1 MLFNLE
7 NETVS
12 YDNKTVLDSLNISI
26 KKGEKI
32 ALLGKSG
39 SGKSTLLKRLY
50 ELKSDEVSYLP
61 QDLGLV
67 NNLSSYHNIYTSK
80 LEKNSTVYNLINLIR
95 PFKKELDEVQKILKE
110 LEIESKLLTKSFNLS
125 GGQKQRVAIAK
136 SIYSKKSILLADEPI
151 SALDEYI
158 CKKSLD
164 FISDSFDTV
173 VCAMHN
179 VDLALESFDRIIGIK
194 NGKILLDK
202 ATSDISK
209 EDTNRLYYVVE

>member
-7 NETVS
+7 NETIS
-12 YDNKTVLDSLNISI
+12 YENKIVLDSINISI

-39 SGKSTLLKRLY
+39 SGKSTLLRRLY
-50 ELKSDEVSYLP
+50 ELKDNEVSYLP
-61 QDLGLV
+61 QELGLV
-67 NNLSSYHNIYTSK
+67 NNLSSYHNIYTSR
-80 LEKNSTVYNLINLIR
+80 LEKKSTAYNLINLIR
-95 PFKKELDEVQKILKE
+95 PFKKELKEVEKILKE
-110 LEIESKLLTKSFNLS
+110 LEIQDKLLTKSFNLS

-136 SIYSKKSILLADEPI
+136 SIYSNKDILLADEPI

-158 CKKSLD
+158 CKKSLNYM
-164 FISDSFDTV
+164 SDSFNTI

-179 VDLALESFDRIIGIK
+179 VDLAIECFDRVIGIK

-202 ATSDISK
+202 QTSEISK

>member
-7 NETVS
+7 NETLS
-12 YDNKTVLDSLNISI
+12 YENKLVLDSINISI

-39 SGKSTLLKRLY
+39 SGKSTLLRRLY
-50 ELKSDEVSYLP
+50 ELKSNEVSYLP
-61 QDLGLV
+61 QELGLI
-67 NNLSSYHNIYTSK
+67 NNLSSYHNIYISR
-80 LEKNSTVYNLINLIR
+80 LEQKSTAYNLINLIR
-95 PFKKELDEVQKILKE
+95 PFKKELKEVEKILKE
-110 LEIESKLLTKSFNLS
+110 LEIDDKLLTKSFNLS

-136 SIYSKKSILLADEPI
+136 SVFSNKNILLADEPI

-164 FISDSFDTV
+164 YMKDSFETI

-179 VDLALESFDRIIGIK
+179 VDLALDCFTRVIGIK
-194 NGKILLDK
+194 NGRILLDK
-202 ATSDISK
+202 QTSEISK

>member
-1 MLFNLE
+1 MIFNLE
-7 NETVS
+7 NETIS
-12 YDNKTVLDSLNISI
+12 YENKKVLDSINLSI

-32 ALLGKSG
+32 ALLGSSG

-50 ELKSDEVSYLP
+50 EIKSEEVSYLP

-67 NNLSSYHNIYTSK
+67 NNLTSYHNIYTAT
-80 LEKNSTVYNLINLIR
+80 LEKKSTIYNLINLIR
-95 PFKKELDEVQKILKE
+95 PFKKDLYEVSKILKE
-110 LEIESKLLTKSFNLS
+110 LECESKLLTKSLNLS

-136 SIYSKKSILLADEPI
+136 SIYSGKNILLADEPI

-158 CKKSLD
+158 CKKSID
-164 FISDSFDTV
+164 IMHKSFETII
-173 VCAMHN
+173 CAMHN
-179 VDLALESFDRIIGIK
+179 VDLAIENFDRIIGIK

-202 ATSDISK
+202 QTTSISK

>member
-1 MLFNLE
+1 MIFNLE
-7 NETVS
+7 NETIS
-12 YDNKTVLDSLNISI
+12 YGNKKVLDSIDITI

-32 ALLGKSG
+32 ALLGSSG

-67 NNLSSYHNIYTSK
+67 NNLTSYHNVYTSK
-80 LEKNSTVYNLINLIR
+80 LQENSTFYNLINLIK
-95 PFKKELDEVQKILKE
+95 PFKKDLKEIQKILKE
-110 LEIESKLLTKSFNLS
+110 LEVEHKLLTKSFNLS

-136 SIYSKKSILLADEPI
+136 SIYSGKNILLADEPI

-158 CKKSLD
+158 CKKS
-164 FISDSFDTV
+164 IEVMHKSFDTI

-179 VDLALESFDRIIGIK
+179 VDLALDSFDRIVGIK
-194 NGKILLDK
+194 NGEILLDK
-202 ATSDISK
+202 QTSLISK
-209 EDTNRLYYVVE
+209 EDVSRLYYVVE

>member
-1 MLFNLE
+1 MIFNLE
-7 NETVS
+7 NETIS
-12 YDNKTVLDSLNISI
+12 YENKKVLDSINLSI

-32 ALLGKSG
+32 ALLGSSG

-50 ELKSDEVSYLP
+50 EIKSEEVSYLP

-67 NNLSSYHNIYTSK
+67 NNLTSYHNVYTAT
-80 LEKNSTVYNLINLIR
+80 LEKKSTIYNLINLIR
-95 PFKKELDEVQKILKE
+95 PFKKDLYEVSKILKE
-110 LEIESKLLTKSFNLS
+110 LECESKLLTKSLNLS

-136 SIYSKKSILLADEPI
+136 SIYSGKNILLADEPI

-158 CKKSLD
+158 CKKSID
-164 FISDSFDTV
+164 IMHKSFETII
-173 VCAMHN
+173 CAMHN
-179 VDLALESFDRIIGIK
+179 VDLAIENFDRIIGIK

-202 ATSDISK
+202 QTTSISK

>member
-1 MLFNLE
+1 MIFNLE
-7 NETVS
+7 NETIS
-12 YDNKTVLDSLNISI
+12 YENKKVLDSINLSI

-32 ALLGKSG
+32 ALLGSSG

-50 ELKSDEVSYLP
+50 EMKSEEVSYLP

-67 NNLSSYHNIYTSK
+67 NNLTSYHNIYTAT
-80 LEKNSTVYNLINLIR
+80 LEKKSTIYNLINLVK
-95 PFKKELDEVQKILKE
+95 PFKKDLDEVSKILKE
-110 LEIESKLLTKSFNLS
+110 LECESKLLTKSLNLS

-136 SIYSKKSILLADEPI
+136 SIYSGKNILLADEPI

-158 CKKSLD
+158 CKKSID
-164 FISDSFDTV
+164 IMHKSFETII
-173 VCAMHN
+173 CAIHN
-179 VDLALESFDRIIGIK
+179 VDLAIENFDRIIGIK

-202 ATSDISK
+202 QTTSISK

>member
-1 MLFNLE
+1 MIFNLE
-7 NETVS
+7 NETIS
-12 YDNKTVLDSLNISI
+12 YENKKVLDSINLSI

-50 ELKSDEVSYLP
+50 ELKSEEVSYLP

-67 NNLSSYHNIYTSK
+67 NNLTSYHNIYTSK
-80 LEKNSTVYNLINLIR
+80 LQNNSTIYNLINLIK
-95 PFKKELDEVQKILKE
+95 PFKKELNEVEKILKE
-110 LEIESKLLTKSFNLS
+110 LECDNKLLTKSFNLS

-136 SIYSKKSILLADEPI
+136 SIYSGKNILLADEPI

-164 FISDSFDTV
+164 IIHNSFETII
-173 VCAMHN
+173 CAMHN
-179 VDLALESFDRIIGIK
+179 VDLALSSFDRVIGIK
-194 NGKILLDK
+194 KGKILLDK
-202 ATSDISK
+202 DTSSITK

>member
-1 MLFNLE
+1 MIFNLE
-7 NETVS
+7 NETIS
-12 YDNKTVLDSLNISI
+12 YENKKVLDSINLSV

-67 NNLSSYHNIYTSK
+67 HNLSAYHNIYTAR
-80 LEKNSTVYNLINLIR
+80 LEQKSTIYNLINLIR
-95 PFKKELDEVQKILKE
+95 PFKQNMDEIVKILKE
-110 LEIESKLLTKSFNLS
+110 LETEDKLLTKSLNLS

-136 SIYSKKSILLADEPI
+136 SIYSQKKVLLADEPI

-158 CKKSLD
+158 CKKSIALLHK
-164 FISDSFDTV
+164 SFETII
-173 VCAMHN
+173 CAIHD
-179 VDLALESFDRIIGIK
+179 VKIAIESFDRVIGIK
-194 NGKILLDK
+194 NGKIILDK
-202 ATSDISK
+202 LSCDINI
-209 EDTNRLYYVVE
+209 EDTKKLYYVAS

>member
-7 NETVS
+7 NETLS
-12 YDNKTVLDSLNISI
+12 YENKLVLDSVNISI

-39 SGKSTLLKRLY
+39 SGKSTLLRRLY
-50 ELKSDEVSYLP
+50 ELKSNEVSYLP
-61 QDLGLV
+61 QELGLI
-67 NNLSSYHNIYTSK
+67 NNLSSYHNIYISR
-80 LEKNSTVYNLINLIR
+80 LEQKSTAYNLINLIR
-95 PFKKELDEVQKILKE
+95 PFKKELNEVEKILKE
-110 LEIESKLLTKSFNLS
+110 LEIDDKLLTKSFNLS

-136 SIYSKKSILLADEPI
+136 SVFSNKNILLADEPI

-164 FISDSFDTV
+164 YMKDSFETI

-179 VDLALESFDRIIGIK
+179 VDLALDCFTRVIGIK
-194 NGKILLDK
+194 NGRILLDK
-202 ATSDISK
+202 QTSEISK